1 MAQLSITVPD
11 AVIPRIRT
19 AMGHR
24 DSLNGPWIDATVVEV
39 QAAIKQFIKAQVI
52 NYETTQAA
60 QVKNTE
66 VSQENW

>member
-11 AVIPRIRT
+11 AVVSRIRT
-19 AMGHR
+19 AMGR
-24 DSLNGPWIDATVVEV
+24 SVNNVWIDATLAEV
-39 QAAIKQFIKAQVI
+39 QAAIKQYIKAQVI

-60 QVKNTE
+60 TVKNTE